1 MRVLV
6 VGAGA
11 AGSLLGGTLA
21 VAGHDVAFLDRTP
34 VSPGTRELLVVVD
47 PAGRRTSVAVGM
59 AGPGADAPG
68 GSVGAAAPLP
78 WVRAAAGLT
87 PELIVVAVKQ
97 FDLPGALDACT
108 AWPTV
113 PALTVQNGVGAE
125 EAAAAA
131 RPAAGLV
138 AGSLT
143 APVQLRART
152 PGLAARALAEE
163 RAVHWL
169 SRGGLGLAAVRGD
182 VATLVRDL
190 VASFRAA
197 GLRTAVLPDARAMKW
212 SKLVANLVANAT
224 SAILDLDPGEVYADR
239 RLFDVERR
247 QLAEALAVMHALGLR
262 PVALP
267 GADVRLL
274 ALAVRAPAG
283 VARVVLRR
291 VVGGARGGK
300 MPSLRGHVRAG
311 GGPSEARWLN
321 GAVADNGRRA
331 GVPAAVNERLAALV
345 DEVAGDAA
353 RRAWY
358 TGRPDRLLAAIDG

>member
-34 VSPGTRELLVVVD
+34 VPAGTRELLVVVD
-47 PAGRRTSVAVGM
+47 PAGRRTSVAVGL
-59 AGPGADAPG
+59 AGPGTG
-68 GSVGAAAPLP
+68 GAAGPAGDAVPLP
-78 WVRAAAGLT
+78 WVRAAADLA

-97 FDLPGALDACT
+97 FDVPAALGACSV
-108 AWPTV
+108 WPTV
-113 PALTVQNGVGAE
+113 PALTIQNGVGAE

-143 APVQLRART
+143 APVQLRSRP

-163 RAVHWL
+163 REVHWL
-169 SRGGLGLAAVRGD
+169 SRGGLGLAPVRGN
-182 VATLVRDL
+182 VTALVEDL
-190 VASFRAA
+190 VAGFRAA
-197 GLRTAVLPDARAMKW
+197 GLRTATLLDARAMKW
-212 SKLVANLVANAT
+212 SKLVANLVGNAT

-239 RLFDVERR
+239 RLFEVERR
-247 QLAEALAVMHALGLR
+247 QLSEALAVMHALGLR
-262 PVALP
+262 LVALP
-267 GADVRLL
+267 GADARLL
-274 ALAVRAPAG
+274 ALAVRVPAG
-283 VARVVLRR
+283 PAWAVLRR

-311 GGPSEARWLN
+311 AGPSEVRWLN
-321 GAVADNGRRA
+321 GTVAEYGRCA
-331 GVPAAVNERLAALV
+331 GVPTPVNERLTALV
-345 DEVAGDAA
+345 EEVASDAA
-353 RRAWY
+353 RRAWFA
-358 TGRPDRLLAAIDG
+358 GRPDRLLAAIDG